1 MDAPRILVV
10 DAASENLAFIEAVL
24 TSEEYQVD
32 LAQNGE
38 IALAKIAQCSP
49 QLILSGVIM
58 PVMDGVELT
67 RRIRSRQSDNYIPI
81 LLITAPQQSNFVEG
95 LDAGADDFIRKPVET
110 DELLARVRLMLR
122 LKNSID
128 KQKELARQREDFVSC
143 LTHDLRTPLVAA
155 ERMLDLLKQESFG
168 TLSKPAAEAVQL
180 LWTNNTHVL
189 QLANNLLEV
198 YRYEAGYK
206 QLNFIQINLKELIQ
220 ETVQTLQP
228 LASEKGLEL
237 VADLDDLEVSGS
249 RLELQRVL
257 INLVNNAI
265 KFTDAGHIKL
275 TLKPQTDVDVALIT
289 VEDTGIGMDLV
300 EQAALF
306 NRFQQG
312 GHQRSGSGLGLYL
325 SRQII
330 EAHSGCI
337 SLKSQ
342 PGKGSTF
349 TVHLPRAV
357 NASSD
362 PASPLS

>member
-10 DAASENLAFIEAVL
+10 DDASDNLAFIEAAL
-24 TSEEYQVD
+24 TAEEYQVD

-38 IALAKIAQCSP
+38 IALAKIAQHPP
-49 QLILSGVIM
+49 QLILSDVIM
-58 PVMDGVELT
+58 PVMDGVKL
-67 RRIRSRQSDNYIPI
+67 IRQIREQQSDNYIPI
-81 LLITAPQQSNFVEG
+81 LLITAQQQSDVVEG

-110 DELLARVRLMLR
+110 DELLARVRSMLR

-128 KQKELARQREDFVSC
+128 KQSELARQREDFVSC

-168 TLSKPAAEAVQL
+168 TLPAPAAEAVQL

-206 QLNFIQINLKELIQ
+206 RLNFVQIDLKELIQ
-220 ETVQTLQP
+220 ESIQTLQP

-237 VADLDDLEVSGS
+237 IADLDDIEVFGA

-265 KFTDAGHIKL
+265 KFTDKGYIKL
-275 TLKPQTDVDVALIT
+275 SLKPQTDVDVALIT
-289 VEDTGIGMDLV
+289 VEDTGTGMDLD

-306 NRFQQG
+306 NRFHQG
-312 GHQRSGSGLGLYL
+312 RHQRSGSGLGLYL

-330 EAHSGCI
+330 DAHSGCI

-342 PGKGSTF
+342 LGQGSTF

-357 NASSD
+357 DTASGPSL
-362 PASPLS
+362 PL